1 MRDDELLAIYG
12 ATRQLAEGMTARDAE
27 LKQSTAAL
35 EATIAQVRQL
45 PAMLGQQTSKYIA
58 AGIREVVEE
67 DFRQPIEKAVEGP
80 IRSIEVAAYHAREAV
95 GHLKEEARFQTW
107 TVFALIL
114 ALGMAL
120 GGGAAYFLFARQVAA
135 LNDRFDHLQELLLT
149 PVPAAA
155 DTHATPP
162 QTGKKHGQ
170 H

>member
-12 ATRQLAEGMTARDAE
+12 ATRQLAEGMAARDAE

-35 EATIAQVRQL
+35 EAVIVRVHQL
-45 PAMLGQQTSKYIA
+45 PAMLGAQTSKYIA
-58 AGIREVVEE
+58 AGIREVVQG
-67 DFRQPIEKAVEGP
+67 DFKQPIEKAVEGP

-114 ALGMAL
+114 ALGFAL
-120 GGGAAYFLFARQVAA
+120 GAFGSYFFFTRQVSA
-135 LNDRFDHLQELLLT
+135 LNDRFDHLQQMLVA
-149 PVPAAA
+149 PPPAAV
-155 DTHATPP
+155 DTHAPIP
-162 QTGKKHGQ
+162 QPAKKHGQ

>member
-1 MRDDELLAIYG
+1 MRDDELLTIYN
-12 ATRQLAEGMTARDAE
+12 ATRQLAEGMTERDAE

-35 EATIAQVRQL
+35 EATIVQVRQL

-114 ALGMAL
+114 ALGFAL
-120 GGGAAYFLFARQVAA
+120 GAFGTYFFFTRQVSA
-135 LNDRFDHLQELLLT
+135 LNSRFDHLQQLLLA
-149 PVPAAA
+149 PAPASA
-155 DTHATPP
+155 NAPAPPSDTK
-162 QTGKKHGQ
+162 KKHGQ

>member
-1 MRDDELLAIYG
+1 M
-12 ATRQLAEGMTARDAE
+12 Q
-27 LKQSTAAL
+27 
-35 EATIAQVRQL
+35 
-45 PAMLGQQTSKYIA
+45 
-58 AGIREVVEE
+58 E

-114 ALGMAL
+114 ALGFAL
-120 GGGAAYFLFARQVAA
+120 GAFGSYFFFTRQVSA
-135 LNDRFDHLQELLLT
+135 LNSRFDHFEQLLAAPL
-149 PVPAAA
+149 PAPA

-162 QTGKKHGQ
+162 QAGKKHGQ

>member
-1 MRDDELLAIYG
+1 M
-12 ATRQLAEGMTARDAE
+12 Q
-27 LKQSTAAL
+27 
-35 EATIAQVRQL
+35 
-45 PAMLGQQTSKYIA
+45 
-58 AGIREVVEE
+58 E

-114 ALGMAL
+114 ALGFAL
-120 GGGAAYFLFARQVAA
+120 GAFGTYFFFTRQVSA
-135 LNDRFDHLQELLLT
+135 LNSRFDHLEQMLIT
-149 PVPAAA
+149 PLPAPA
-155 DTHATPP
+155 DTHAPMP

>member
-58 AGIREVVEE
+58 AGIREVVQD

-95 GHLKEEARFQTW
+95 EQIKREARFQNW

-114 ALGMAL
+114 AFGFAL
-120 GGGAAYFLFARQVAA
+120 GASGTYFFFTRQVSA
-135 LNDRFDHLQELLLT
+135 LNDRFDQLQQVIA
-149 PVPAAA
+149 PAPAAPDA
-155 DTHATPP
+155 QAPPP
-162 QTGKKHGQ
+162 QTRKKHGQ